1 MHSALA
7 GLPGQRRPDERGT
20 ELPSAVLSLAE
31 GDADA
36 AADALHD
43 GALQALVVAR
53 YAADAAV
60 RGGDPAAARDAV
72 QDALVAL
79 RRAVWQLRPRGEQGL
94 LDALQRLAAQVVE
107 AGGAPVALD
116 VDDTDATVLDTALTP
131 AAATVAY
138 RLVQHATGD
147 APVTVRVRRTSTGL
161 RIALDV
167 PLSDPAGE
175 ALRARAVGGALL
187 ATRDGASLHLPLS
200 RPTTPLH
207 AVRPEVLS

>member
-7 GLPGQRRPDERGT
+7 GLPGQRRPDERVAD
-20 ELPSAVLSLAE
+20 LPSAVLSLAE
-31 GDADA
+31 ADADA

-60 RGGDPAAARDAV
+60 RGGDPAVARDAV

-79 RRAVWQLRPRGEQGL
+79 RRAVWLLRPRGEQGL
-94 LDALQRLAAQVVE
+94 LEALQRLAAQVVE

-116 VDDTDATVLDTALTP
+116 VDDIGPLALDDALAP
-131 AAATVAY
+131 AAATAAY
-138 RLVQHATGD
+138 RLVQRAAGQS
-147 APVTVRVRRTSTGL
+147 PLTVRVRSNPTGL

-200 RPTTPLH
+200 RPLAPLH
-207 AVRPEVLS
+207 AVRPEVLR